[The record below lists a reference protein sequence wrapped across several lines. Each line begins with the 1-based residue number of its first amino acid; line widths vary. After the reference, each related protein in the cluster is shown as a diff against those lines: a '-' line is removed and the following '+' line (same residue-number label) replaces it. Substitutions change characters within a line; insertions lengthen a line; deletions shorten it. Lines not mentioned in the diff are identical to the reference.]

1 MINKHEID
9 NLKGEKHEIT
19 NERAVYSETYRI
31 V

>member
-9 NLKGEKHEIT
+9 NLKGEKYEIT
-19 NERAVYSETYRI
+19 NERAVYSETNRI